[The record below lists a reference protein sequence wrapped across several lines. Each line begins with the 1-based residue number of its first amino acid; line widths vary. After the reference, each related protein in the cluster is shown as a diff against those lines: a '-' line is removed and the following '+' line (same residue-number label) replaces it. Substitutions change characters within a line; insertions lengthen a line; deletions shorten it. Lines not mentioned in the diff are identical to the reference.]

1 MTTED
6 GNKILTDF
14 MGWEDA
20 YHPTNQLHLLWDW
33 LMPVVEKIEMIYI
46 GDFVESH
53 IFSPTWNKKIKHECF
68 FWAGDEI
75 RNITSTK
82 SDSKIDAVWGACVKF
97 IVYYE
102 EKNKKH

>member
-1 MTTED
+1 MTTEE
-6 GNKILTDF
+6 GNKIIADF
-14 MGWEDA
+14 MGWESK
-20 YHPTNQLHLLWDW
+20 YHPVEQLHFSWDW
-33 LMPVVEKIEMIYI
+33 LMPVVEKIENIKTEYGGI
-46 GDFVESH
+46 ESH

-97 IVYYE
+97 IQDY